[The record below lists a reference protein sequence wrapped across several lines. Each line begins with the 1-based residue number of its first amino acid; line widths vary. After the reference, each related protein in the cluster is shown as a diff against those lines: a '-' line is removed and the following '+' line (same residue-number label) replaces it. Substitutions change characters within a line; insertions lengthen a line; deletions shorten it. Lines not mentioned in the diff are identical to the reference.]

1 MKLCFITRE
10 SPPNLM
16 GGIGTYVAN
25 LTELLVADG
34 HEVILLTAW
43 CPEAPGK
50 GLDQP
55 FVNDAGVQVY
65 YLPFVVG
72 NWAIDPDLACPEV
85 LGLSQL
91 DVSSV
96 FAWSVADALEVIVPR
111 HGIEYI
117 EAPEYEAPLS
127 IFLNRRSL
135 LPVDDPIQAVP
146 CVVHLHSPSHLI
158 FANNDDDTSSAW
170 IQQRKRFELNSISL
184 ADAVLAPSRYLADQ
198 VSAELGLPGERFQV
212 IPYPLGKP
220 LPQWDFS
227 GQRPEGFHCLYVGRV
242 EPRKGV
248 FEWVE
253 AASEV
258 VREYPETYFHFVGGP
273 HVRET
278 REAHGRSTAEIIKSF
293 IPADLKSNFFF
304 HAHMPREE
312 LGRHYYHADCCAVP
326 SRWDNYP
333 NTCMEAMRCGKLV
346 LASNQG
352 GMAEMIEDEKS
363 GLVAECSYGNRSA
376 LKDALKATL
385 VKAIQLDPK
394 SRNAMGQAA
403 KARIERTCDN
413 GHILASLAEWR
424 RELQAQQVQK
434 QKEKVSQKTGGRLNV
449 GIFLTSTSQPDAVNA
464 TLESVAALDG
474 SNTHPVLIHNLQ
486 TNPDLL
492 PEFVKTWDSLPGNPQ
507 AAHHPTGYS
516 KDVFHRLLS
525 RSTESDL
532 WCFLTPGMRLR
543 PDFAKQ
549 AFRALNNRRE
559 AGFCLPW
566 VYSNE
571 RACVTARAAVD
582 ESELLLQPG
591 PADLFAVF
599 RRSALAT
606 VLSQDLN
613 GYYLGDILRDIML
626 KLRDGG
632 PAGIVLPKVLAETDR
647 PLDPCCLSNFCLH
660 HPADSHFQ
668 LLEAHKSKLD
678 LDLFIH
684 HHTTEA
690 SKTTDE
696 PARDATTEPTEAAD
710 PMPPDPIKPRFP
722 NNLFRFFSKKS

>member
-10 SPPNLM
+10 APPNLM

-25 LTELLVADG
+25 ITELLVAKG

-43 CPEAPGK
+43 SPEAPGK
-50 GLDQP
+50 GLDQA
-55 FVNDAGVQVY
+55 FVNEAGVQVY
-65 YLPFVVG
+65 YLPFVVD
-72 NWAIDPDLACPEV
+72 NWAVDPDLTGPEV
-85 LGLSQL
+85 AGLAQL

-96 FAWSVADALEVIVPR
+96 FAWAVADALERLVPK

-135 LPVDDPIQAVP
+135 LPPDDPLQAVP
-146 CVVHLHSPSHLI
+146 CAVHLHSPSHLI

-170 IQQRKRFELNSISL
+170 IQQRKRFELESIRR
-184 ADAVLAPSRYLADQ
+184 ADAVLAPSQYLARQ
-198 VSAELGLPGERFQV
+198 VAAELDLPGERFTV

-227 GQRPEGFHCLYVGRV
+227 DERPDGFHCLYVGRV

-253 AASEV
+253 AASEI
-258 VREYPETYFHFVGGP
+258 VRQYPETYFHFVGGP

-278 REAHGRSTAEIIKSF
+278 REAHGRSTAEIIQSF

-312 LGRHYYHADCCAVP
+312 LGRHYYQADCCAVP

-352 GMAEMIEDEKS
+352 GMAEMIEHEQS
-363 GLVAECSYGNRSA
+363 GLVAECPYGDRRA
-376 LKDALKATL
+376 LKEALKATL
-385 VKAIQLDPK
+385 IEAIELTPE
-394 SRNAMGQAA
+394 SRQAIGQAA
-403 KARIERTCDN
+403 KARIETICDN
-413 GHILASLAEWR
+413 DHILKSLAEWR
-424 RELQAQQVQK
+424 KDLRARQIDK
-434 QKEKVSQKTGGRLNV
+434 QTEKISEETSGRLNI

-464 TLESVAALDG
+464 TLESVAALD
-474 SNTHPVLIHNLQ
+474 STRTHPVLIHNLQ
-486 TNPDLL
+486 TDPKRL
-492 PEFVKTWDSLPGNPQ
+492 PEFARSWDSLPGNPQ
-507 AAHHPTGYS
+507 AAHHPTGYG
-516 KDVFHRLLS
+516 KDVFHRLLG
-525 RSTESDL
+525 RSNGSDL

-543 PDFAKQ
+543 PDFAK
-549 AFRALNNRRE
+549 AACCALQNCPS
-559 AGFCLPW
+559 AGFSLPW
-566 VYSNE
+566 IHSVE
-571 RACVTARAAVD
+571 RSGVIARAAVD
-582 ESELLLQPG
+582 AGELLLHPS
-591 PADLFAVF
+591 PADLFSIF
-599 RRSALAT
+599 RQSALAGI
-606 VLSQDLN
+606 LSEDLN
-613 GYYLGDILRDIML
+613 GYYLSDILRDMML
-626 KLRDGG
+626 KMKESGYPGL
-632 PAGIVLPKVLAETDR
+632 VLPKVLAEAHH

-684 HHTTEA
+684 HHTSQT
-690 SKTTDE
+690 SKTI
-696 PARDATTEPTEAAD
+696 TETGKKAAPEADSGSTACD
-710 PMPPDPIKPRFP
+710 SVKAKFP
-722 NNLFRFFSKKS
+722 HNLLRFFSKS